1 MSLMVNED
9 DSPEDFEDEEEVQE
23 IQEEIDHN
31 KKIKKLIAEKLALL
45 VEEMQ
50 QPKIEEEIQKRLKV
64 IFAIDLIEKET
75 SSEKINNLL
84 KQFIFKIHYK
94 RLMPPEILTLGSK
107 NPNRKNFPATLE
119 IEYI

>member
-1 MSLMVNED
+1 MVNED

-94 RLMPPEILTLGSK
+94 RLMPPEILALGSK